1 MRTPP
6 GHDRLTHMKNR
17 VYLID
22 DHPILR
28 EGFAQLLNRQPE
40 FEVCGQAEDAADALA
55 HVAALKPDLILLDIE
70 LKTSSG
76 IDLIRQLLTLCPAA
90 RILALSMHD
99 EALFAERSLRAG
111 ALGYVMKQ
119 APVPEVLSAMRR
131 VLRGERY
138 VSPKIQERMLKLFSE
153 PASGRERFSNR
164 ELQVFQLIG
173 LGLRTREIAEK
184 LGLSVKTIETYRAH
198 LIEKL
203 NLTDGAELVHQAIN
217 SANLHKKDSAA

>member
-1 MRTPP
+1 
-6 GHDRLTHMKNR
+6 MKHR

-28 EGFAQLLNRQPE
+28 EGFAQLLSRQPDLE
-40 FEVCGQAEDAADALA
+40 PCGQAEDAAGALDQI
-55 HVAALKPDLILLDIE
+55 AALQPDLVLLDIE

-76 IDLIRQLLTLCPAA
+76 VDLIRRLLTLCPKV

-111 ALGYVMKQ
+111 AHGYVMKQ
-119 APVPEVLSAMRR
+119 APVQEVLSAMRR

-138 VSPKIQERMLKLFSE
+138 LSPKMHERLLKLFSNSS
-153 PASGRERFSNR
+153 SGLDRLSNR

-173 LGLRTREIAEK
+173 NGCRTREIAEK

-203 NLTDGAELVHQAIN
+203 NLADGAELVHYAIN
-217 SANLHKKDSAA
+217 SANAQQKDSAA

>member
-1 MRTPP
+1 
-6 GHDRLTHMKNR
+6 MKHR
-17 VYLID
+17 VYIVD

-28 EGFAQLLNRQPE
+28 EGFAQLLNRQLD
-40 FEVCGQAEDAADALA
+40 FEVCGQAEDAPAALEQIG
-55 HVAALKPDLILLDIE
+55 ALKPDLVLLDIE

-76 IDLIRQLLTLCPAA
+76 VDLIQQLLALHSTL

-131 VLRGERY
+131 VVRGERY
-138 VSPKIQERMLKLFSE
+138 VSPKMQERMLKLFTG
-153 PASGRERFSNR
+153 PAAGFDRLSNR
-164 ELQVFQLIG
+164 EVQVFQLIG
-173 LGLRTREIAEK
+173 KGLRTREIAET
-184 LGLSVKTIETYRAH
+184 LGLSVKTVETYRAH

-203 NLTDGAELVHQAIN
+203 SLTDGAELVHYAIN